1 MTITQ
6 LHYVLAVAEHQNFTK
21 AAQKVFVT
29 QPTLS
34 MQIQKLEEELEV
46 TIFDRTKKPIQLT
59 EVGQKIVQQARN
71 IVNESDRIQDIV
83 DQQKGFIGG
92 IFRLGVIPTV
102 MPTLLPMFIGNFMKK
117 YPKVK
122 LKIEELHT
130 EAIIE
135 KLKEGHLDA
144 AIAATP
150 LEMEGIKENV
160 LYYEPFVAYIPSKPD
175 LLKRDKLD
183 IEDLDINNMLLL
195 EDGHC
200 FKDGVINL
208 CKASRNYE
216 EDQLQ
221 LESGSF
227 ETLIKLANEG
237 LGMTLLPY
245 LHTLDLK
252 ESEKKS
258 LKMFKDPV
266 PAREV
271 SLIYNRSELKMQIIE
286 ALRSTIAGVVK
297 GAITFQNVKIISP
310 LNKKKEY
317 QIN

>member
-6 LHYVLAVAEHQNFTK
+6 LQYVLAVAEHQNFTK

-34 MQIQKLEEELEV
+34 MQIQKLEDELDIQ
-46 TIFDRTKKPIQLT
+46 IFDRTKKPIQLT
-59 EVGQKIVQQARN
+59 ETGKKIVNQARN

-92 IFRLGVIPTV
+92 EFRLGVIPTV
-102 MPTLLPMFIGNFMKK
+102 MPTLLPMFLNNFIKK

-130 EAIIE
+130 EAIVE
-135 KLKEGHLDA
+135 RLKEGHLDA

-150 LEMEGIKENV
+150 LEIDGIKEQV
-160 LYYEPFVAYIPSKPD
+160 LYYEPFVAYVPSGHRLSDAGKITTEN
-175 LLKRDKLD
+175 LD
-183 IEDLDINNMLLL
+183 VDDMLLL

-200 FKDGVINL
+200 FKDGILNL
-208 CKASRNYE
+208 CKASRNY
-216 EDQLQ
+216 DGDHFH

-227 ETLIKLANEG
+227 ETLIKLSNEG

-252 ESEKKS
+252 ESESKN
-258 LKMFKDPV
+258 LKMFEDPI

-271 SLIYNRSELKMQIIE
+271 SLIYNKSELKMQIIE
-286 ALRSTIAGVVK
+286 ALRATIAGVVK
-297 GAITFQNVKIISP
+297 GAIAFQNVKIISP
-310 LNKKKEY
+310 LNHQKS
-317 QIN
+317 